1 MRALYTAMAEHIAA
15 NHPDL
20 AYDANG
26 VGGQIFVAT
35 MPTVPDTDTKV
46 NVAVMPYGGAEE
58 ANRLPTNRPLVQ
70 LLIRSKRFDP
80 RPALEVWDDLYGMF
94 AALDLA
100 DIGTTSPVRV
110 ISCTPVQSGPVALGK
125 DVNDRHEFTLDLE
138 FRVHAP
144 STHRPAL
151 TA

>member
-1 MRALYTAMAEHIAA
+1 MTLWASIAEHIAA

-20 AYDANG
+20 AYDATG
-26 VGGQIFVAT
+26 VTGQIFVAT
-35 MPTVPDTDTKV
+35 MPSVPDTSTDV
-46 NVAVMPYGGAEE
+46 HVAVMPYGGAQEP
-58 ANRLPTNRPLVQ
+58 NRLPTDAPLVQ
-70 LLIRSKRFDP
+70 LRIRGPRFDP
-80 RPALEVWDDLYGMF
+80 RPALAMWRDLYGMF

-110 ISCTPVQSGPVALGK
+110 ISCTPLQTGPVPIGK
-125 DVNDRHEFTLDLE
+125 DENDRHEFTLNLQ

-144 STHRPAL
+144 TIHRPAI